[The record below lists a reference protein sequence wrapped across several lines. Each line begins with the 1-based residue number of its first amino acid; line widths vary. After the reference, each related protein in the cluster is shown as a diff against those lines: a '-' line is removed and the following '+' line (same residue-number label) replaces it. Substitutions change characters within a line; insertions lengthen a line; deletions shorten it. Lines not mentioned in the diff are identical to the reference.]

1 MPTPQQLIE
10 AHEQAGTYFEA
21 AGVQSFVRQ
30 EGDGEPVVCMHGVP
44 SSSYLYRKLLPVL
57 GKEGYRGIAFD
68 LPGLGLAQRP
78 QDFDYSWTGLGKW
91 SSNAVDSLGLDRYHL
106 VIHDIGGPVGMEMV
120 ARQSERILSLTILNT
135 LIVNLPQFKKP
146 WSMRPFGWK
155 GIGELYLAS
164 MQPQIFAPLM
174 YLQGVEERS
183 AFSKEDG
190 AAYVHLLKREDKGR
204 AFLQIMRS
212 FENTQAKEDLYLKAL
227 KQVKGPKQI
236 IWGAKDPALSLNR
249 FGRQTQEITG
259 VERFFA
265 LPAKHFLQEDQ
276 APEIGHLIRE
286 MNQ

>member
-120 ARQSERILSLTILNT
+120 ARHPERILSLTILNT
-135 LIVNLPQFKKP
+135 LIINLPQCKNL
-146 WSMRPFGWK
+146 RLHTGEIQLANPF
-155 GIGELYLAS
+155 
-164 MQPQIFAPLM
+164 
-174 YLQGVEERS
+174 
-183 AFSKEDG
+183 
-190 AAYVHLLKREDKGR
+190 
-204 AFLQIMRS
+204 
-212 FENTQAKEDLYLKAL
+212 
-227 KQVKGPKQI
+227 
-236 IWGAKDPALSLNR
+236 
-249 FGRQTQEITG
+249 
-259 VERFFA
+259 
-265 LPAKHFLQEDQ
+265 PAKRTHGPRLFELGKIDDQ
-276 APEIGHLIRE
+276 GIENR
-286 MNQ
+286 